1 MTDDPIDWIALELE
15 LVEDGD
21 LELVALLEEI
31 RRLDPPGHEEARA
44 LAIVAKEL
52 LEAFGP
58 VLRQIA
64 DALRHLADALRPVF
78 ADLERLLEDVSIA
91 TLDRAAGGPGR
102 ARPWPTPPRTLTHR
116 DLSATQAPSR
126 PNPIAFRRK
135 QP

>member
-1 MTDDPIDWIALELE
+1 MTDDAIDWLALELE

-21 LELVALLEEI
+21 LDLLELLDWI
-31 RRLDPPGHEEARA
+31 RHLDPPGHEEARA
-44 LAIVAKEL
+44 LAIVAKGF

-58 VLRQIA
+58 VLGQIA
-64 DALRHLADALRPVF
+64 DALTNLARAMAPVF
-78 ADLERLLEDVSIA
+78 EDLARWIEEATTA

-102 ARPWPTPPRTLTHR
+102 ARPWDPPPRTLTHR